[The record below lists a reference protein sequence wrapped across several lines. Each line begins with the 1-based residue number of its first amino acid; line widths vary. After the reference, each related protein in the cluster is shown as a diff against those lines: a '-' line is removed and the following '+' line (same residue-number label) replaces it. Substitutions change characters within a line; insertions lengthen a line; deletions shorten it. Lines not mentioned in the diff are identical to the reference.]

1 MVGKRPLG
9 SGNGPDDATMFS
21 ELGVGR
27 TDQEVFGNITL
38 PDKERL
44 VFGRVHV
51 DLVKGNPCIVEAA
64 KLLTLA
70 TELRSN
76 PNNFSSLQ
84 DVRSLAQSALRG
96 YESRLA
102 KTGLEKT
109 MAVRA
114 HMVMCALIDDVALSG
129 PWAGKSSWRQNSL
142 STEFHEDRVTPEFV
156 FEFARD
162 LAVRPEQS
170 FQLAEL
176 VYVVLAIGFE
186 GSFRTDP
193 RGPILLTQHREHLL
207 RTLRARKGSATS
219 HRSVTWGGAS
229 KRSRGPAFVNPVTL
243 VGAVVVIVVGV
254 IVAATWGRE
263 EPKDK
268 NSQLATTAPPLV
280 TQTNVLDQVE
290 RQLLDRIRLLLR
302 GELDAGVI
310 IIDETD
316 DAVVIR
322 LPTAVLRAQDTD
334 QKNALPNEVGIHLA
348 AVVALAKGTTYIV
361 GLVPQKETLGVD
373 DQSGINS
380 AKQLVFS
387 VRRELQDRLGRGV
400 DVIGLTVTAE
410 ANRGT
415 DVSSELNPE
424 YLHIVVPKGVPPS
437 SSFTQQDFQPAW
449 L

>member
-9 SGNGPDDATMFS
+9 AGNGPDDAKMFS

-27 TDQEVFGNITL
+27 ADQEVFDNITL
-38 PDKERL
+38 LDKERL
-44 VFGRVHV
+44 VFGRVRV
-51 DLVKGNPCIVEAA
+51 DLVKGNPCIVEGA

-70 TELRSN
+70 AELRSN

-84 DVRSLAQSALRG
+84 DVRSLAQSALRR
-96 YESRLA
+96 YESQLT
-102 KTGLEKT
+102 KTGLEEKVV
-109 MAVRA
+109 VRA

-142 STEFHEDRVTPEFV
+142 STEFHEDRVKPGFV

-186 GSFRTDP
+186 GSFRADP

-207 RTLRARKGSATS
+207 RTLRARKGSAAS

-243 VGAVVVIVVGV
+243 VGAVVVIAVGV
-254 IVAATWGRE
+254 IVAATWWRG

-268 NSQLATTAPPLV
+268 NSQLAAKVPSLA
-280 TQTNVLDQVE
+280 TQTNAPDQVE
-290 RQLLDRIRLLLR
+290 GQLLDRIRLLLR
-302 GELDAGVI
+302 AEIEAGVLLV
-310 IIDETD
+310 DETD

-322 LPTAVLRAQDTD
+322 LPTAALRIQDID
-334 QKNALPNEVGIHLA
+334 QKSALPNEMGIHLA
-348 AVVALAKGTTYIV
+348 AVVALAKGTTFIV
-361 GLVPQKETLGVD
+361 GFVPQNGALGAD

-387 VRRELQDRLGRGV
+387 VRKELQDRLGQDA
-400 DVIGLTVTAE
+400 DVIGLTVTAG
-410 ANRGT
+410 ASGGT
-415 DVSSELNPE
+415 DASPELDPE
-424 YLHIVVPKGVPPS
+424 YLHVVVPKDVPPP
-437 SSFTQQDFQPAW
+437 SSFTQQDFQPSW